1 MIYIYTVKVS
11 FPDTFY
17 FSLQQAKKR
26 VSLLVVIAFGL
37 GLKQG
42 KYNVIFKGSRMKS
55 SMEQLKRRGYITSE
69 DVESHMHHTKSEWL
83 EMIYSKE
90 SYQRTIAVKLLSE
103 KSDIDDELIRLFL
116 QMLAQEKKLYTKI
129 ELCDAL
135 AKGGVPAAELM
146 VHYLGQIG
154 NNQHYSLPTK
164 TFNKNSYPLPR
175 DIIARTL
182 AHMDPNVLPT
192 LLNVLQTNRIPAIRE
207 VVDAIGFICFY
218 NNLHTKSQISD
229 ALILCLKNYAH
240 DDAIRWKLVR
250 SFESFDDSDV
260 IHTLVNIEQSDSEQ
274 IIRCEA
280 RRSLK
285 IISDRI
291 NFFD

>member
-1 MIYIYTVKVS
+1 
-11 FPDTFY
+11 
-17 FSLQQAKKR
+17 
-26 VSLLVVIAFGL
+26 
-37 GLKQG
+37 
-42 KYNVIFKGSRMKS
+42 MKS
-55 SMEQLKRRGYITSE
+55 SMEQLKSRGYITIE
-69 DVESHMHHTKSEWL
+69 ELENHMNHTKSAWL
-83 EMIYSKE
+83 EMIHSKKA
-90 SYQRTIAVKLLSE
+90 YQRSIAIRLLTE
-103 KSDIDDELIRLFL
+103 RHDVDDELIPLFL
-116 QMLAQEKKLYTKI
+116 HRLAQEKKLYTKI

-146 VHYLGQIG
+146 VNYLGQIG
-154 NNQHYSLPTK
+154 NNQHQSLPTK
-164 TFNKNSYPLPR
+164 TFNKKSYPLPR

-192 LLNVLQTNRIPAIRE
+192 LLNELQTNRLPAIRE

-218 NNLHTKSQISD
+218 NNLHTHSQISD

-240 DDAIRWKLVR
+240 DDVIRWKLVR

-274 IIRCEA
+274 IIRYEA

-285 IISDRI
+285 VISDRI